1 MCMNAP
7 KRENFALA
15 KAKIVN
21 GGLETAYK
29 LTEIVGDD
37 PCVTEYQILNTRLPH
52 PDLMELFNQLRGIV
66 ARVFGV
72 TAIVEHLESEKYPAM
87 SGVEQFLQTIIEQ
100 YEVRG
105 LSWSGS
111 GNKTGVV
118 ITSVYKTPLGTKTA
132 INTPR
137 LVIGQSC
144 FGLEEELERIC
155 DEIKEQVYQ
164 YLFEGKQA
172 QLSLFGQE

>member
-1 MCMNAP
+1 MTTP
-7 KRENFALA
+7 KRENFSLE
-15 KAKIVN
+15 KAKIDK
-21 GGLETAYK
+21 GGLEASYQ
-29 LTEIVGDD
+29 LTEIVGDEA
-37 PCVTEYQILNTRLPH
+37 CTTTYQVSNTRLPH
-52 PDLMELFNQLRGIV
+52 PDLTELFKQLRGIV

-105 LSWSGS
+105 ISWSGS

-118 ITSVYKTPLGTKTA
+118 ITSVFKTPLGLKTCV
-132 INTPR
+132 NTPR
-137 LVIGQSC
+137 LVLGQSC
-144 FGLEEELERIC
+144 FGLEDDLERIC

-172 QLSLFGQE
+172 QLSLFGQEE